1 MIFNLN
7 FLYFDPVSLLI
18 YQVSLLKVRPRLKV
32 IVVKQHSDT
41 NRFLRPYRPVVLSCN
56 RQTNLHTNPAVKH
69 KNFQCEN
76 LERTYVKS
84 SKCKTGHKL
93 LGMMMWRVHT
103 VLSTQLYNAQ
113 CIFPAHLKQ

>member
-18 YQVSLLKVRPRLKV
+18 NQVSLLKVRLRLKF

-41 NRFLRPYRPVVLSCN
+41 NRFLRPYHPVVLSCY

-69 KNFQCEN
+69 KNVQCKN
-76 LERTYVKS
+76 LERTQVKS
-84 SKCKTGHKL
+84 SKNKTGHKSQ
-93 LGMMMWRVHT
+93 GMLMWRVYT